1 MTGAAGTLGT
11 EVVDAFSEGFE
22 VVAAD
27 LADFDITDE
36 GTTRAAVVEAAP
48 DLVVNCA
55 AYTNVDGA
63 ESDRDTAFAVN
74 ATGAGNLASG
84 AEAVGASIVHL
95 STDYVFDGTGNRP
108 YLEDD
113 PVNPLS
119 AYGDSKLEGERAVIR
134 ACRRHLIVRTA
145 WLYGHAGPNFVEKML
160 ELADTQDVL
169 RVVDDQFGT
178 PTNARDLAW
187 LIKELVAAGAL
198 GVVNATNAGSCSWH
212 EFTVEILKNAGR
224 SGPLVEPVPTEEF
237 PRPAPRPRYSVL
249 SLERLTTLIGWTPRD
264 WREALA
270 EYIAER

>member
-1 MTGAAGTLGT
+1 MLGT
-11 EVVDAFSEGFE
+11 EVVDAFSKGFE

-27 LADFDITDE
+27 LSDFDITDE

-63 ESDRDTAFAVN
+63 ESDRDTAFAIN

-95 STDYVFDGTGNRP
+95 STDYVFDGRGSRP

-119 AYGDSKLEGERAVIR
+119 AYGDSKLEGERAVVN

-160 ELADTQDVL
+160 ELSDTQDVL
-169 RVVDDQFGT
+169 RVVDDQFGS

-187 LIKELVAAGAL
+187 VMKELVAAGAV

-224 SGPLVEPVPTEEF
+224 SGQMVEPVPTEAF

-249 SLERLTTLIGWTPRD
+249 SLDRLTALIGWTPRD